1 MIRRT
6 TLALML
12 TFSLFSATGAQN
24 EIGFI
29 ETFALAE
36 DREATFALLVPGT
49 EEAYFF
55 RALHF
60 QNTRQREKL
69 AEVLLQWAKR
79 YPQSERRKVI
89 ERREALLAFDT
100 DPQKTIDFLREQFR
114 PNLDH
119 IQLVQDQKPNLPTVL
134 DPARIDRSIYLQ
146 AAFASDDLE
155 GMGKAQLEA
164 LVREKTAL
172 RPPQLRS
179 LLSKLQRPDVDGLL
193 DRVIE
198 DLRSRESKGFGEWD
212 IHRALLP
219 AQLTELGKALPS
231 VRNQS
236 AFVAAT
242 IRHLAPSVEE
252 DVRTQSI
259 GRAAWLERLY
269 TAVSPL
275 PPSFNSLKA
284 CVFHARLQDDR
295 SRGIYSRDRFIEYLK
310 LPRSQPYVNPAWL
323 ERTSDPQRLVNL
335 NSDFADYA
343 LGLPA
348 IGREEPLIREF
359 LLHFAIEDAD
369 WQPWTEWLSESWVK
383 PIFAEAKITSGVGD
397 PEKWASLLTPSAYQS
412 LRDRVDI
419 EFSPANSSLFFPED
433 EVSLDVVL
441 KNSPKLIVKIFEL
454 NTLGLA
460 LAQNRQPDTDLNLD
474 GLVANEEQ
482 VHELNE
488 SPFRRVSRRFKF
500 PKIKGK
506 RGAWMVELI
515 GGGKSSRAL
524 IRKGGFSVLQQDSP
538 AGDLLAVLDERQI
551 PVTNAVAWLDGRQW
565 PADEKTGLILI
576 PFAEKSSERPIILA
590 NADGTFATLTRF
602 QQHSENYGLDANF
615 HLEREQLLA
624 GRDATLLVRATILV
638 GKSRVSPGLLESPKL
653 TITTTTHEGIH
664 ATVEVAANGLTEGRV
679 FAHSFRIADRLSRIS
694 VVLSGKMTKLSPGG
708 GQQELSATEEW
719 EINGSDS
726 TEATYGGHLS
736 RFADG
741 YRFELLG
748 KNGEAIRDQPI
759 TFDILR
765 SGFPKPQSIELQT
778 DEQGKILLG
787 TLLNVTTV
795 RARLPHDQN
804 QSWNLNL
811 TGRKPIDSI
820 HALAGELIQVPWL
833 GSVDSSSV
841 SLLETRGHAFL
852 EVPTAK
858 LKKQG
863 GYLEIAGLPPGDYS
877 LRLQGEESEEITL
890 RISSGHSVGPWLAS
904 ANRAMTSTG
913 RSSLQVESVQVGTN
927 EVSIQLRSWDPFTRV
942 HVAALRFLPTHGM
955 GDTIGEFPV
964 FAPGSKP
971 LEATSSYYT
980 GGREIGDEY
989 RYIFDRRYLTKYP
1002 GNLLTR
1008 PSLILNPWER
1018 RETETSPLESRPA
1031 QNVSTMAKGST
1042 GFPPGT
1048 LHSMAMDAS
1057 GQPALD
1063 GNLDYLAESAPL
1075 LYNLRPDADGR
1086 VHIPRSALKDRQHLQ
1101 VYAENLDAAV
1111 WTTADLPGQITA
1123 FRDLRLAKPLEASK
1137 PFAQKREV
1145 TRLQA
1150 GEKLVIL
1157 DIPNSDLEI
1166 YDSLASVHNLFT
1178 SLSHDPYLTQFAW
1191 ILNWPTLK
1199 EEEKRAKYSEF
1210 ACHELN
1216 FFLSR
1221 KDPLF
1226 FHRVVQPYLRNKK
1239 DKTFLDDYLLELPLD
1254 SYLEPSRYQ
1263 RLNAAERALL
1273 GHRLPGQE
1281 ESTRRRLR
1289 ELWELLPVQPEEEAR
1304 RFEAALRGRGLEANQ
1319 EEGKSLRGGIRR
1331 GFEEHSITPLPSA
1344 SRLDLGVAGLS
1355 ADEEK
1360 PTPAGRVMLRMKA
1373 ATPDS
1378 SVLRESANYFGLAES
1393 EGLRRLGRD
1402 AAYYR
1407 QLGATK
1413 EWAENNYYQ
1422 ILLKDLGADLIPVN
1436 GFWVD
1441 YAAWDGKQPF
1451 LSARFTE
1458 ATHNFSDMFL
1468 ALAVLDLPFSATNHT
1483 QKTEGITYTL
1493 TAGSPLI
1500 AFHQQIRVAEA
1511 SPESAGPGIL
1521 VSENFFRDDDR
1532 YREEGNERFDKFVT
1546 GEFLSGVVYGARVVF
1561 SNPSSAMAKLDVLT
1575 QIPQGA
1581 LPVSGSKATQSRYL
1595 QLAPYATEQLDYH
1608 FYFPTVPT
1616 NSTLFEHFSVS
1627 LTSSGRA
1634 VARASQQSFHVVKQ
1648 LSRPDTTSWEHISQ
1662 NASEDEVVTYLDHHN
1677 LEKVELEK
1685 IAWRAR
1691 TSPAFFHRITDYLAV
1706 HHVWNDTLYAYG
1718 LVHRDR
1724 AAVGSWLRHHP
1735 DFLASCG
1742 PSLTCPLVQYDA
1754 TEQHQFEHLEFAPI
1768 VNQRIHRLGAER
1780 RIANQGLLKQYQS
1793 FLETVAFKPSLS
1805 PSESLDVVYYL
1816 LVQDRIEEALGRFHK
1831 LPADRLTTRL
1841 QYDYLR
1847 CYVDFYEEQLADA
1860 RGLAVQYADYPVD
1873 RWRGRFAEVLAQLDE
1888 IEGKKVSRSGEESD
1902 RDRRQAE
1909 LASVAPSF
1917 SFQVEDR
1924 KLRLNWKNLH
1934 EVTIHYYLMDPEL
1947 LFSSSPFVSG
1957 DTGRFSIIRP
1967 SLEQRQALPEQQDSL
1982 ELPLPGQFTQA
1993 NVLIEILGGGQRQ
2006 VQAYHANTFKIQI
2019 AETFGHLEVRD
2030 QINGKPVCKAY
2041 VKAYAR
2047 LKSGEVRFMKDGYTD
2062 LRGKFDYSSLNSG
2075 GGGQGGNGANIQ
2087 ALGSQDIG
2095 NIERIAILVLSE
2107 THGTAVREVNPPKS

>member
-1 MIRRT
+1 
-6 TLALML
+6 ML
-12 TFSLFSATGAQN
+12 TFSLFFATGAQN

-36 DREATFALLVPGT
+36 DRESTLSLLVPGT

-60 QNTRQREKL
+60 QNTQQREKL
-69 AEVLLQWAKR
+69 AEVLQQWAKR

-89 ERREALLAFDT
+89 ERRESLLAFDT

-119 IQLVQDQKPNLPTVL
+119 IQLVQNQKPSLPTVL

-146 AAFASDDLE
+146 AALASDDLE
-155 GMGKAQLEA
+155 GMGEAQLEA

-219 AQLTELGKALPS
+219 AQLAELGKALPS

-236 AFVAAT
+236 VFVAAT
-242 IRHLAPSVEE
+242 LRQLAPSIED
-252 DVRTQSI
+252 DVRPQTA
-259 GRAAWLERLY
+259 GRTAWLERLY

-275 PPSFNSLKA
+275 SASFNSLKA
-284 CVFHARLQDDR
+284 WVFYARLQDDR
-295 SRGIYSRDRFIEYLK
+295 SRGVYSRDRFIEYLK

-323 ERTSDPQRLVNL
+323 ERTSDQQRWVNL
-335 NSDFADYA
+335 NLNFDDYS

-348 IGREEPLIREF
+348 IGQDEPLIREF
-359 LLHFAIEDAD
+359 LLHFAQEDAD
-369 WQPWTEWLSESWVK
+369 WQVWTEWLAESWVK

-397 PEKWASLLTPSAYQS
+397 PEKWASLLTPSAYQT

-419 EFSPANSSLFFPED
+419 EFSPTNSSQFFPED
-433 EVSLDVVL
+433 EVSLEVFL

-460 LAQNRQPDTDLNLD
+460 LAQNRQPGTDLNLD

-482 VHELNE
+482 VHEINE
-488 SPFRRVSRRFKF
+488 SPFRRISRRFKF
-500 PKIKGK
+500 PQLQGK
-506 RGAWMVELI
+506 RGAWMVEFI

-524 IRKGGFSVLQQDSP
+524 IRKGGFSLIQQDSP
-538 AGDLLAVLDERQI
+538 AGDLLAVLDEREV

-565 PADEKTGLILI
+565 PADAMTGLVLI
-576 PFAEKSSERPIILA
+576 PFAEKKSERSIILA
-590 NADGTFATLTRF
+590 NADGSFATLNRF
-602 QQHSENYGLDANF
+602 LQHAESYDLHARF

-624 GRDATLLVRATILV
+624 GRDATVLVRPTILI
-638 GKSRVSPGLLESPKL
+638 GDSRVSPGLLESPKL

-664 ATVEVAANGLTEGRV
+664 TTSEVPVTGLAENHLYAHTFRV
-679 FAHSFRIADRLSRIS
+679 ADRLAKIH
-694 VVLSGKMTKLSPGG
+694 VVLSGKVTKLSPGA

-719 EINGSDS
+719 DINGSDS
-726 TEATYGGHLS
+726 TDATYSAHLS
-736 RFADG
+736 HFVDG

-759 TFDILR
+759 TFDLFR
-765 SGFPKPQSIELQT
+765 SGYAQPQTVELQT

-787 TLLNVTTV
+787 TLSSVSSV
-795 RARLPHDQN
+795 RAHLPHDQS
-804 QSWNLNL
+804 QQWDLHFA
-811 TGRKPIDSI
+811 GRKSIEAI

-833 GSVDSSSV
+833 GPVDGSSV
-841 SLLETRGHAFL
+841 SLLETRGHALL
-852 EVPTAK
+852 EVPGVK
-858 LKKQG
+858 LQKKG
-863 GYLEIAGLPPGDYS
+863 GFLEITGLPSGDYS

-890 RISSGHSVGPWLAS
+890 RISSGHSLGPWLAS
-904 ANRAMTSTG
+904 ANRVLTSTG
-913 RSSLQVESVQVGTN
+913 RTSLQVESVQVGTN
-927 EVSIQLRSWDPFTRV
+927 EVTVQLRSWDAFTRV
-942 HVAALRFLPTHGM
+942 QVAALRFLPPHRM
-955 GDTIGEFPV
+955 GDTIGQFPV
-964 FAPGSKP
+964 PTATARI
-971 LEATSSYYT
+971 LENISSYYT

-989 RYIFDRRYLTKYP
+989 RYILDRRYLTKYP

-1018 RETETSPLESRPA
+1018 RETETHTLDSRVA
-1031 QNVSTMAKGST
+1031 QRAQSVALNTNGL
-1042 GFPPGT
+1042 PPGG
-1048 LHSMAMDAS
+1048 LASMAAEAFA
-1057 GQPALD
+1057 QTALD

-1075 LYNLRPDADGR
+1075 LYNLGLDADGR
-1086 VHIPRSALKDRQHLQ
+1086 VHIPKSALKDRPWLQ
-1101 VYAENLDAAV
+1101 IYAENLDAAV
-1111 WTTADLPGQITA
+1111 WTTADLPGQTTA
-1123 FRDLRLAKPLEASK
+1123 FRDRRLAKPLEPSK

-1150 GEKLVIL
+1150 GEKLVIS
-1157 DIPNSDLEI
+1157 DSSNSELEI
-1166 YDSLASVHNLFT
+1166 YDSVASVHSLLT
-1178 SLSHDPYLTQFAW
+1178 SLSHNTNLVQFAW
-1191 ILNWPTLK
+1191 ILNWSSLK
-1199 EEEKRAKYSEF
+1199 EEEKKAKYSEF

-1221 KDPLF
+1221 KDPVF

-1239 DKTFLDDYLLELPLD
+1239 DKTFLDEYLLELPLD

-1289 ELWELLPVQPEEEAR
+1289 ELWELLPTQPDQDAG
-1304 RFEAALRGRGLEANQ
+1304 RFEAALRGRGLEASAGEN
-1319 EEGKSLRGGIRR
+1319 GRGEWGVAIRPSAVT
-1331 GFEEHSITPLPSA
+1331 GLPS
-1344 SRLDLGVAGLS
+1344 SSPKDLS
-1355 ADEEK
+1355 AVPQLMELGD
-1360 PTPAGRVMLRMKA
+1360 PAAGRAMFRMKS
-1373 ATPDS
+1373 ATLESP
-1378 SVLRESANYFGLAES
+1378 VLRESTSYFGLTETD
-1393 EGLRRLGRD
+1393 GLRRLGRD

-1422 ILLKDLGADLIPVN
+1422 VLIKDQGPELIPVN

-1441 YAAWDGKQPF
+1441 YAAWDGEQPF
-1451 LSARFTE
+1451 LSSRFTE
-1458 ATHNFSDMFL
+1458 ATHNFSDMML
-1468 ALAVLDLPFSATNHT
+1468 ALAVLDIPFAATNHI
-1483 QKTEGITYTL
+1483 QKTEGIIHTL

-1511 SPESAGPGIL
+1511 PMEAGSPGIL

-1532 YREEGNERFDKFVT
+1532 YREEENERFDKFVT

-1561 SNPSSAMAKLDVLT
+1561 SNPGSAMAKLDILT

-1595 QLAPYATEQLDYH
+1595 QLAPYATEQVEYH

-1616 NSTLFEHFSVS
+1616 NSAPFDHFSAS

-1634 VARASQQSFHVVKQ
+1634 IARASQQSFHVVTQ
-1648 LSRPDTTSWEHISQ
+1648 LSRPDTTSWEYISQ
-1662 NASEDEVVTYLDHHN
+1662 IASEDEVMGYLEHHN
-1677 LEKVELEK
+1677 LEKIEWEK

-1691 TSPAFFHRITDYLAV
+1691 TNPAFFKRITDYLAT

-1718 LVHRDR
+1718 LVHKDG
-1724 AAVGSWLRHHP
+1724 AALRQWLRHHP

-1742 PSLTCPLVQYDA
+1742 PSLTCSLVQYDA
-1754 TEQHQFEHLEFAPI
+1754 TEQHRFEHLEFAPI

-1780 RIANQGLLKQYQS
+1780 RIANQGLLQQYQS
-1793 FLETVAFKPSLS
+1793 FLETVAFKPTLS
-1805 PSESLDVVYYL
+1805 PSDSLDIVYYL
-1816 LVQDRIEEALGRFHK
+1816 LVQDRIEEALARFHK
-1831 LPADRLTTRL
+1831 LPVDRLNTRL

-1847 CYVDFYEEQLADA
+1847 CYVDFYEEQLSDA

-1873 RWRGRFAEVLAQLDE
+1873 RWRGRFTEVLSQLDE
-1888 IEGKKVSRSGEESD
+1888 IEGKKANRTENTND

-1909 LASVAPSF
+1909 LASAAQSF
-1917 SFQVEDR
+1917 TFQVEDR

-1934 EVTIHYYLMDPEL
+1934 EVTIRYYLMDPEL

-1957 DTGRFSIIRP
+1957 DAGRFSIIRP
-1967 SLEQRQALPEQQDSL
+1967 GLEQRQALPDQQDSL
-1982 ELPLPGQFTQA
+1982 EIPLPGQLAQA

-2006 VQAYHANTFKIQI
+2006 VQAYHANTFKLQI
-2019 AETFGHLEVRD
+2019 AETFGQLEVRD
-2030 QINGKPVCKAY
+2030 QVSGKPVSKAY

-2075 GGGQGGNGANIQ
+2075 GGGQGASGATIQ
-2087 ALGSQDIG
+2087 ALGPQEIG
-2095 NIERIAILVLSE
+2095 NIERIAILVISE